1 MHQVRAPA
9 ILVLGPVV
17 QTRPIIRA
25 LREPG
30 LHAWTDE
37 VSRAVNDAASLEWA
51 DAIVVIDTSTELDSA
66 GEERLRE
73 FQGPKLLAASAPL
86 SESRIAALMDDGFD
100 VVIPWPSP
108 PEVVAARI
116 ARLVRVEP
124 ASGVADD
131 LSWEQRLSA

>member
-1 MHQVRAPA
+1 MQLVREPA
-9 ILVLGPVV
+9 ILVLGPPV
-17 QTRPIIRA
+17 QTTPIIRA

-30 LHAWTDE
+30 IHAWTDE
-37 VSRAVNDAASLEWA
+37 VSRAVSDAASLEWA
-51 DAIVVIDTSTELDSA
+51 DAIVVIDTTAALDSA

-108 PEVVAARI
+108 PEVVAARV
-116 ARLVRVEP
+116 ARLVRAEP
-124 ASGVADD
+124 VSSVAD
-131 LSWEQRLSA
+131 LPWEHRLSA

>member
-1 MHQVRAPA
+1 M
-9 ILVLGPVV
+9 V
-17 QTRPIIRA
+17 QTQPFIRA
-25 LREPG
+25 WPGPG
-30 LHAWTDE
+30 LHAGTDH
-37 VSRAVNDAASLEWA
+37 VSRDVNEAASLEWA

>member
-1 MHQVRAPA
+1 MRLVREPT
-9 ILVLGPVV
+9 ILVLGPAV
-17 QTRPIIRA
+17 QTTPIIRA
-25 LREPG
+25 LRERG

-51 DAIVVIDTSTELDSA
+51 DAIVVIDTTAELDSA

-100 VVIPWPSP
+100 VVVPWPSP

-116 ARLVRVEP
+116 ARLARVEP
-124 ASGVADD
+124 ASGVVD
-131 LSWEQRLSA
+131 LPWEHRLSA